1 MPIEDFE
8 TLAFATIPIPS
19 GLGGQTCVLCR
30 SMCIAIMFTSQHSMV
45 LIFASSVL
53 IRLSTLFKFID
64 CCVTKSEVKIKLG
77 T

>member
-1 MPIEDFE
+1 MPIEHFE

-45 LIFASSVL
+45 LIFVSSVL
-53 IRLSTLFKFID
+53 IRSINSFQ
-64 CCVTKSEVKIKLG
+64 VY
-77 T
+77 